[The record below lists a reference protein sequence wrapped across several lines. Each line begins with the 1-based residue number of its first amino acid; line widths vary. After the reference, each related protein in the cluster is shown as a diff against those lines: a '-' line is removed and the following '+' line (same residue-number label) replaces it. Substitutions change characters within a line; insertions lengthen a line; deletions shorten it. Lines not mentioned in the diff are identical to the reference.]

1 MGDNYMAGSLV
12 IRDSEYNYFV
22 KRDWGDSVNRNT
34 LIDSYFV
41 DDETKATKMTEAEIK
56 EAVKYL
62 NKIRPNIYYCERV
75 S

>member
-1 MGDNYMAGSLV
+1 MAGSLV

-22 KRDWGDSVNRNT
+22 KRDWGDSANRNT